1 MAVITLSRQMG
12 SGGDI
17 VAVRA
22 AELLGYDLVDKA
34 LITEVAREANVPE
47 SEVARFDER
56 TESAVKRFLR
66 SLVTPSKSV
75 PVPPAMLW
83 GLEFPYEVSAA
94 LINSE
99 NVTSEEVHFLDQKSY
114 LQFLQATVQRLWER
128 DRVVISGR
136 GAMMILKDRPRA
148 LSVRT
153 VASVEFR
160 VGHVMGRFELSR
172 EKAIERIQKGTKRR
186 AAYIRAN
193 YGVDWEAPTLYH
205 LVLNTEWLGFEG
217 AAQVIADA
225 ARQMDRKDSET

>member
-1 MAVITLSRQMG
+1 MAVVTLSRQMG

-47 SEVARFDER
+47 EEVARFDER
-56 TESAVKRFLR
+56 TESAAKRFLR
-66 SLVTPSKSV
+66 GLVTPSRSV

-94 LINSE
+94 LITSE
-99 NVTSEEVHFLDQKSY
+99 SVTSEEVHFLDQKSY

-128 DRVVISGR
+128 DRVIVCGR
-136 GAMMILKDRPRA
+136 GAMMILKDRPRV

-153 VASVEFR
+153 VASQEFR
-160 VGHVMGRFELSR
+160 VAHVAERFELSR
-172 EKAIERIQKGTKRR
+172 EKAVERIQKGTKRR
-186 AAYIRAN
+186 AAYIRAS
-193 YGVDWEAPTLYH
+193 YGVDWEDPTLYH
-205 LVLNTEWLGFEG
+205 LVLNTEWLGLEG
-217 AAQVIADA
+217 AAQVVADG
-225 ARQMDRKDSET
+225 ARQVDRQA